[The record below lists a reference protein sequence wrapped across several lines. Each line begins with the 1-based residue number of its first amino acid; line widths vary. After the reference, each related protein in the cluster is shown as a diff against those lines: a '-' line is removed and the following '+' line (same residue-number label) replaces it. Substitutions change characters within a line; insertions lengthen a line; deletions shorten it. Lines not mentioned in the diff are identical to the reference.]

1 MEILISAGE
10 ASADRYGAAVMEE
23 VRRRRPEAR
32 FSGMGG
38 PAMQA
43 QGLETLADAR
53 HASVMGFSAVLRRLP
68 ALRRTF
74 AALRE
79 RAESGRVQ
87 AAFLI
92 DFPDFNLR
100 LAAAARARGVPVV
113 QMVAPQF
120 WAWRP
125 GRLRALPDLV
135 SRLLCIL
142 PFEEE
147 TLRRA
152 GVEARFIGH
161 PLRDLAVPSA
171 PTAEI
176 RRRYRLP
183 ASAPLIGLVPGS
195 RAGGVR
201 RLLPRMVAAAVLLAR
216 KRGDLHF
223 LLPVAPTLDRHLF
236 EPRVA
241 ALGQRAHVREGSFT
255 DLASCCEAA
264 VASSGTAT
272 LELALLGVPS
282 VIVYRVGGLL
292 APLARRFLRVE
303 HVGLPN
309 LVAGKRLL
317 PERLQ
322 REFTP
327 ARVAA
332 DIEAWLADEAAR
344 RRLSEELRALRA
356 RLGEPGVLG
365 RAAAHLLEVVA

>member
-10 ASADRYGAAVMEE
+10 ASADRYGGAVMEE
-23 VRRRRPEAR
+23 VRRLRPEAR

-43 QGLETLADAR
+43 RGLEVLADAR
-53 HASVMGFSAVLRRLP
+53 DASVMGFSSVVKRLP
-68 ALRRTF
+68 ALRRAF
-74 AALRE
+74 VALRA

-87 AAFLI
+87 GAFLI
-92 DFPDFNLR
+92 DFPDFHLR
-100 LAAAARARGVPVV
+100 LAAAVRARGVPVV

-125 GRLRALPDLV
+125 RRVRSLPRLV

-147 TLRRA
+147 PLRRA

-171 PTAEI
+171 PAEEI
-176 RRRYRLP
+176 RRLHRLP
-183 ASAPLIGLVPGS
+183 LEAPLVGLVPGS
-195 RAGGVR
+195 RAAGVR
-201 RLLPRMVAAAVLLAR
+201 RLLPRMAAAAGLLAR
-216 KRGDLHF
+216 RRGDLHF
-223 LLPVAPTLDRHLF
+223 LVPVAPTLDRRLVDPLVAPLA
-236 EPRVA
+236 PRV
-241 ALGQRAHVREGSFT
+241 HVREGPFT
-255 DLASCCEAA
+255 DLASCCAAA

-282 VIVYRVGGLL
+282 VIVYRVGGVL

-309 LVAGKRLL
+309 LVAGRRLL

-322 REFTP
+322 GEFTP

-332 DIEAWLADEAAR
+332 DVEACLSDAEG
-344 RRLSEELRALRA
+344 RRLAQELRALRG
-356 RLGEPGVLG
+356 RLGEPGVLE
-365 RAAAHLLEVVA
+365 RAAANLLEVLG